1 MLFYRFHDADGPTV
15 VITNDIT
22 GANLPRGESA
32 WIADGQT
39 EISERG
45 GPRLGVDPRKIIA
58 AIEQDGIFVGS
69 VRGPQTAMAHGPG
82 FAPERNAAPPASPPA
97 PRRWGKR

>member
-1 MLFYRFHDADGPTV
+1 MLFYRFHDAGGPTV

-22 GANLPRGESA
+22 GANLPKGESA

-45 GPRLGVDPRKIIA
+45 GPRLGVDPRHIIA
-58 AIEQDGIFVGS
+58 AIRMSICVTPT
-69 VRGPQTAMAHGPG
+69 RPCAMAD
-82 FAPERNAAPPASPPA
+82 R
-97 PRRWGKR
+97 PRSQPRY

>member
-22 GANLPRGESA
+22 GANLPKGESA

-39 EISERG
+39 ELSERG
-45 GPRLGVDPRKIIA
+45 GPRLGVDPRQIIA
-58 AIEQDGIFVGS
+58 AIEQAGIFVGS
-69 VRGPQTAMAHGPG
+69 GRGPQTTMAHGPG
-82 FAPERNAAPPASPPA
+82 FAPERNAAPPASPPL